1 MARKDFWYN
10 KAKQEGYRTR
20 AAYKL
25 IQIDDLE
32 NIFSAGDTVID
43 LGAAPGGWIEV
54 AAKAVGKDGFVIG
67 VDRQR
72 IRNVDDLDAPVE
84 IVRGDLTESS
94 THEEVAERLDGR
106 GVDVVVSDMAPNM
119 TGEYSLDQA
128 RSLHLASEAFGFAE
142 QFLVPGGHFVA
153 KIFEGDGV
161 KELRSRLEAHFE
173 YVRATS
179 PEASRDAS
187 SELYLVGKR
196 FVNAPVAVGDE
207 LTVTIE
213 AIGSEGDGIASV
225 DGFRLFVPGSDVG
238 DELDVTVADVKSSYG
253 FADPCE

>member
-25 IQIDDLE
+25 IQIDELE
-32 NIFSAGDTVID
+32 NVFSRGDTVVD

-54 AAKAVGKDGFVIG
+54 AAAAVGEDGLVIG

-72 IRNVDDLDAPVE
+72 IRDVDDLEAPVE
-84 IVRGDLTESS
+84 TIRGDITDET
-94 THEEVAERLDGR
+94 THDRLQRLLDGR
-106 GVDVVVSDMAPNM
+106 SVDVILSDMAPDM

-128 RSLHLASEAFGFAE
+128 RSLHLASIAFEFA
-142 QFLVPGGHFVA
+142 QAFLAPGGHFVT

-161 KELRSRLEAHFE
+161 NELRADLEEAFE

-196 FVNAPVAVGDE
+196 YVDPPVSVGDE
-207 LTVTIE
+207 LTVRIETIGE
-213 AIGSEGDGIASV
+213 EGDGIASV
-225 DGFRLFVPGSDVG
+225 EGYRLFVPDVEQG
-238 DELDVTVADVKSSYG
+238 AEVEVVVEDVKSSFG
-253 FADPCE
+253 FARSRE

>member
-25 IQIDDLE
+25 IQIDTLE
-32 NIFSAGDTVID
+32 DIFSTGDAVVD

-54 AAKAVGKDGFVIG
+54 AAKAVGRQGIVIG

-72 IRNVDDLDAPVE
+72 IKNVDDLEASVE
-84 IVRGDLTESS
+84 TIRGDLTDTE
-94 THEEVAERLDGR
+94 THERILEILDGR
-106 GVDVVVSDMAPNM
+106 RANVVISDMAPNM

-128 RSLHLASEAFGFAE
+128 RSLHLATVAFEAA
-142 QFLVPGGHFVA
+142 QAMLAPGGHFVA
-153 KIFEGDGV
+153 KVFEGDGV
-161 KELRSRLEAHFE
+161 NELRSDMEATFE

-196 FVNAPVAVGDE
+196 YVDPPVEVGDSLAVE
-207 LTVTIE
+207 IE
-213 AIGSEGDGIASV
+213 TIGSEGDGIASI
-225 DGFRLFVPGSDVG
+225 DGYRLFVPDTETGDRVDV
-238 DELDVTVADVKSSYG
+238 VVVDVKSSFG
-253 FADPCE
+253 FAERAE